1 MQLAAVC
8 VFGLIVEEVSAQ
20 VGEDLLE
27 LSRLVLPLWLSL
39 IVDIADRKRGNSGT
53 LMFEWTFSHG

>member
-1 MQLAAVC
+1 MEDQAFGDFGVVKLEHSHDVFGKGVLVQLAAVC

-27 LSRLVLPLWLSL
+27 LS
-39 IVDIADRKRGNSGT
+39 
-53 LMFEWTFSHG
+53 